1 MVGIDINNSY
11 SVDIVLDISNKIQ
24 FNKVLVKIS
33 PNVVIHTAAMK
44 GLDECETNKM
54 KAWNINVGS
63 TEVIVQYAKKAN
75 LKIIYISS
83 DVIFDGVS
91 GNYKENDLPNPINWY
106 GTTKYY
112 SELLIKQIPDHAI
125 CRTALVIGNFRK
137 VDENMLNTEI
147 RKNNL
152 SVQSLFPYFLIKKM
166 LKNKVVKFSDKT
178 ISSPTHVDL
187 LLISIYKIIKMN
199 LKGVFHTVGSES
211 VSRYDFAVKI
221 ADYLKLDKKLIKKDS
236 HIDYILRPKKP

>member
-1 MVGIDINNSY
+1 M
-11 SVDIVLDISNKIQ
+11 Q
-24 FNKVLVKIS
+24 
-33 PNVVIHTAAMK
+33 
-44 GLDECETNKM
+44 
-54 KAWNINVGS
+54 
-63 TEVIVQYAKKAN
+63 KKTN

-83 DVIFDGVS
+83 DVVFDGVS

-106 GTTKYY
+106 GTTKYH

-137 VDENMLNTEI
+137 ADENMLNTEI

-166 LKNKVVKFSDKT
+166 LKNKVAKFSDKT

-199 LKGVFHTVGSES
+199 LKGVFHIVGSES

-236 HIDYILRPKKP
+236 HIDYILRPKNLKMNVDYTYKQMKLKKKDWDIENLIKRIISNYKK